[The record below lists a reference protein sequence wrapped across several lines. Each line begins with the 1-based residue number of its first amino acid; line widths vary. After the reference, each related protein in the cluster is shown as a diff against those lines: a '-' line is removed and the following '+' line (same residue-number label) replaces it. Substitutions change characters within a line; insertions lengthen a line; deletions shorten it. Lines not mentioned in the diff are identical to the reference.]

1 MKNGYYGEYLRQK
14 AIKACETTLLR
25 TISGSDGGMSPK
37 EYGMAKARKRHP
49 K

>member
-1 MKNGYYGEYLRQK
+1 MKGGYYGEYLRQK
-14 AIKACETTLLR
+14 AMKACETTLLK

-37 EYGMAKARKRHP
+37 EYGMAKARRKRQ